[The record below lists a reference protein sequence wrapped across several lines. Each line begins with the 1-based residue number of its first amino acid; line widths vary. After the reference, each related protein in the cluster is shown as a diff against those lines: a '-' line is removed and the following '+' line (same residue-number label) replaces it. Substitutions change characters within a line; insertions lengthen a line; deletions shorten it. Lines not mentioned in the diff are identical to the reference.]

1 MPSTDDL
8 YSELKPDMG
17 AVANPLFDLSEVFL
31 RKTGNFLPHG
41 AVLTDEGEVK
51 LVAAAPDGAKDQ
63 TNSVE
68 VLPVLHEGL
77 RAQVKEISCKAVAVA
92 ENVTVTLEGQCPTNA
107 IKVLFEH
114 RRGLTVALY
123 LPFQKKFLRGY
134 VFGEPFSK
142 AAEPE
147 IGAWRASEA

>member
-1 MPSTDDL
+1 MPSTEDM
-8 YSELKPDMG
+8 YAELKPDMG
-17 AVANPLFDLSEVFL
+17 TVANDLFDSSEVLL
-31 RKTGNFLPHG
+31 RKIGNFLPHG

-51 LVAAAPDGAKDQ
+51 LVAAGGANDE
-63 TNSVE
+63 TNSIE

-77 RAQVKEISCKAVAVA
+77 RALVKQISCKAVAVA
-92 ENVTVTLEGQCPTNA
+92 ENVTVTLEGQRATNA

-134 VFGEPFSK
+134 VFGSPFSK

-147 IGAWRASEA
+147 VSAWRAGEA

>member
-1 MPSTDDL
+1 MSSTEDL
-8 YSELKPDMG
+8 YTELKPDMG
-17 AVANPLFDLSEVFL
+17 AVANHLFDLSEVLL
-31 RKTGNFLPHG
+31 RKRGNFLPHG

-51 LVAAAPDGAKDQ
+51 LVAAAPDGEKDE

-92 ENVTVTLEGQCPTNA
+92 ENVTVTLEGQRPTNA

-123 LPFQKKFLRGY
+123 LPFEKKFLRGY
-134 VFGEPFSK
+134 VFGSPFSN

-147 IGAWRASEA
+147 VSAWGAQ